1 MVHHRGRNDPDRSAP
16 GVGESLVPEGLGV
29 RRIREALFLEKQRV
43 LFAGP
48 EVTNGPR
55 AKLPGRDTGAW
66 VRRLAELESLKPT
79 VVIPGQGSWGGP
91 PILARQRRFLAE
103 LRRQAAYGIS
113 MGRPVEDLIREV
125 SLPASCYTWMPYDT
139 PRPEDIRHVYYEL
152 TVPQAPFGG
161 QPPERDDAQPHALVL
176 IGDRFHEPGH
186 IVAGLAPVFQATG
199 VAPHFTVDVQALTAR
214 NLARVRLLVVL
225 RDGML
230 WPEGPDQP
238 YRIWMTPEQEK
249 AVVDFVESG
258 GGFLNLHN
266 SMGLYPE
273 NGPYLKLVGGRYIG
287 HGPLERFRV
296 EVVDR
301 DHPVTRGVE
310 DYFAADEQHTPPWDE
325 NKVRLLLRSRSDE
338 GQTAAAGWAYEPG
351 RGRLCHLA
359 GGHTREAL
367 EHPMFQALLRNAV
380 NWCLRR

>member
-1 MVHHRGRNDPDRSAP
+1 
-16 GVGESLVPEGLGV
+16 
-29 RRIREALFLEKQRV
+29 
-43 LFAGP
+43 
-48 EVTNGPR
+48 
-55 AKLPGRDTGAW
+55 
-66 VRRLAELESLKPT
+66 
-79 VVIPGQGSWGGP
+79 
-91 PILARQRRFLAE
+91 
-103 LRRQAAYGIS
+103 YGIS

-125 SLPASCYTWMPYDT
+125 SLPASYYTWMPYDT

-161 QPPERDDAQPHALVL
+161 QPPERGDAQPHALVL

-199 VAPHFTVDVQALTAR
+199 AAPHFTVDVQALTAR

-273 NGPYLKLVGGRYIG
+273 KGPYLKLVG
-287 HGPLERFRV
+287 
-296 EVVDR
+296 
-301 DHPVTRGVE
+301 
-310 DYFAADEQHTPPWDE
+310 
-325 NKVRLLLRSRSDE
+325 
-338 GQTAAAGWAYEPG
+338 
-351 RGRLCHLA
+351 
-359 GGHTREAL
+359 
-367 EHPMFQALLRNAV
+367 
-380 NWCLRR
+380 